1 MDNWKKGGVEWFHRE
16 ASWDGVDSFMMA
28 PGGVILETMV
38 AEAVYS
44 DFNLTYT
51 PWDICSPLPAPLP
64 PLLPFALHL
73 KIAL

>member
-1 MDNWKKGGVEWFHRE
+1 MS
-16 ASWDGVDSFMMA
+16 AQA

-64 PLLPFALHL
+64 YVPVPGSSASS
-73 KIAL
+73 K

>member
-1 MDNWKKGGVEWFHRE
+1 
-16 ASWDGVDSFMMA
+16 MA

-51 PWDICSPLPAPLP
+51 PWDICSPLPAPLRSP
-64 PLLPFALHL
+64 SQSQMTP
-73 KIAL
+73 KM